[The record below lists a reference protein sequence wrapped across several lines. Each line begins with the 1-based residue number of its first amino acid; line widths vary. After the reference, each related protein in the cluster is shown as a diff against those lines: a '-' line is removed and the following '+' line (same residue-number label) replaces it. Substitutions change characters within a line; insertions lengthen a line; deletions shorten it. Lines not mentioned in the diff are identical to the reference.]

1 MTEADSDELMYQ
13 AEPPLVQSERKQNAV
28 DTTGL
33 VQRSL
38 EIARLEAQT
47 R

>member
-1 MTEADSDELMYQ
+1 MQLMYQ
-13 AEPPLVQSERKQNAV
+13 AEPPLAQSERSQNAIA
-28 DTTGL
+28 TTGL

-47 R
+47 GEL